1 MQKDTPQIAVCI
13 HPRYIEFGPTQ
24 PGGPREDKTL
34 LTLPYC
40 FVYRINYDS
49 DIAILFLFT
58 ESFWLRFFKQPCNHA
73 AELILA
79 SWTQLKR
86 TPIRPLSCSKTDRK
100 TCPAISIKES
110 GLGIDKF
117 QSPDDMPCPCHCP
130 MASVIELL
138 PLMKSKSATRLL
150 NIQGSAC
157 FADAKYCWLFS
168 CILNSCYVFTGR

>member
-58 ESFWLRFFKQPCNHA
+58 E
-73 AELILA
+73 LITILTLPYCFCLNKNRNQND
-79 SWTQLKR
+79 SVKM
-86 TPIRPLSCSKTDRK
+86 
-100 TCPAISIKES
+100 IS
-110 GLGIDKF
+110 
-117 QSPDDMPCPCHCP
+117 
-130 MASVIELL
+130 
-138 PLMKSKSATRLL
+138 
-150 NIQGSAC
+150 
-157 FADAKYCWLFS
+157 
-168 CILNSCYVFTGR
+168 